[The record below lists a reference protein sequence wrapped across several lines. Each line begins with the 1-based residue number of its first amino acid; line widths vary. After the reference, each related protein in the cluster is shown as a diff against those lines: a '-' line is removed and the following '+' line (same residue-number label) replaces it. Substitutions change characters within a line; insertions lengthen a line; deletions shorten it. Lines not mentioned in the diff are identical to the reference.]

1 MDIAYAFRS
10 NSYILID
17 LYPIDMIDSWCQD
30 WLTIKKGITMDQD
43 TLNYLIDLMDQ
54 LQIEKIPGI
63 DSRSTH
69 LSSTIDDLYQLK
81 LERDQDVFNI
91 R

>member
-1 MDIAYAFRS
+1 
-10 NSYILID
+10 
-17 LYPIDMIDSWCQD
+17 
-30 WLTIKKGITMDQD
+30 MDQD

-63 DSRSTH
+63 DSRNTH

-81 LERDQDVFNI
+81 LERDQDVFNT

>member
-1 MDIAYAFRS
+1 
-10 NSYILID
+10 
-17 LYPIDMIDSWCQD
+17 
-30 WLTIKKGITMDQD
+30 MDQD

-81 LERDQDVFNI
+81 LEKDHKDVFNT
-91 R
+91 

>member
-1 MDIAYAFRS
+1 
-10 NSYILID
+10 
-17 LYPIDMIDSWCQD
+17 
-30 WLTIKKGITMDQD
+30 MDQD

-54 LQIEKIPGI
+54 LQLDKMPGI

-81 LERDQDVFNI
+81 LERDQDVFNT

>member
-1 MDIAYAFRS
+1 M
-10 NSYILID
+10 
-17 LYPIDMIDSWCQD
+17 
-30 WLTIKKGITMDQD
+30 KGITMDQD

-63 DSRSTH
+63 DSRSNH

-81 LERDQDVFNI
+81 LERDLKDVFNNG
-91 R
+91 